1 MTTACGVINFYSKT
15 LKPGKKG
22 ESYPALSE
30 EFTRNN
36 PFLQEIVP

>member
-1 MTTACGVINFYSKT
+1 MTTAYGVINFYSKT

-22 ESYPALSE
+22 ESYPALGE
-30 EFTRNN
+30 GFTRNN